1 MLICSSVLVFLL
13 GWLMLWPILQPLP
26 PVETPDI
33 VVKKPDPVYYSTLT
47 GKKVKDEAMTT
58 WPTAAI
64 MIENSPDARPQSG
77 LKQAGVVYEAIA
89 EGGITRFLALYQ
101 EDKPTLIG
109 PVRSLRPYFVDWLTP
124 YNASVV
130 HVGGSSAALKR
141 IRNGEYRDIDQFF
154 NASTYWRSTDRYAP
168 HNVYTNFNR
177 IDALNKAKKYTNSTF
192 TGFDRVDGESAEK
205 PTATTI
211 TINFS
216 SNLFNTQYKYNAKKN
231 NYERYLAGEK
241 HIDREKGAIAPDAV
255 IAMKVNQ
262 KIVMED
268 GYRESIETIGTGEAI
283 IFQNGTATKAA
294 WSKPSRKD
302 SITFKN
308 KEGKSIPLVRG
319 QTWIAAVPNGQ
330 GSITW

>member
-1 MLICSSVLVFLL
+1 MNILKSPKVIACRSFIDRHRIATMLICSSVLVFLL
-13 GWLMLWPILQPLP
+13 GWLILWPVLQPLP

-177 IDALNKAKKYTNSTF
+177 IDALKKL
-192 TGFDRVDGESAEK
+192 VK
-205 PTATTI
+205 I
-211 TINFS
+211 Q
-216 SNLFNTQYKYNAKKN
+216 LKQHLKKW
-231 NYERYLAGEK
+231 ECLLQTMWLRQLLK
-241 HIDREKGAIAPDAV
+241 
-255 IAMKVNQ
+255 NQ
-262 KIVMED
+262 
-268 GYRESIETIGTGEAI
+268 
-283 IFQNGTATKAA
+283 Q
-294 WSKPSRKD
+294 RK
-302 SITFKN
+302 
-308 KEGKSIPLVRG
+308 
-319 QTWIAAVPNGQ
+319 
-330 GSITW
+330 